1 MDAPENVGAGVCI
14 FMLQDVIVM
23 RSDFFFLRL
32 NQQQAFC
39 TFGTDSI
46 GIAFSYTYSVIIS
59 EI

>member
-59 EI
+59 AI

>member
-23 RSDFFFLRL
+23 RSDFFFFLRL

-46 GIAFSYTYSVIIS
+46 GIAFFFIPIV
-59 EI
+59 